1 VLFALEAIGVIMPLE
16 NEMKTP
22 KSFGKPLGVLN
33 IGMSTII
40 FLYLG
45 MGLLGYLTYG
55 KDANGTITLNIPADE
70 ILAQVVKLSLALAIF
85 VTYGLQCYVAVDIT
99 WNEYLGPKLEKNPRQ
114 VLWEYVTRTCL
125 VLVTFLLAVAVP
137 ALDLFISLFG
147 ALCLSALGIAIPAAI
162 ETCTYWYTRDGSSFY
177 LMVLKNVALMIFGIF
192 GLIVG
197 TYTSIRDIVK
207 EFS

>member
-1 VLFALEAIGVIMPLE
+1 MPLE

-22 KSFGKPLGVLN
+22 KSFGGATGVLN
-33 IGMSTII
+33 IGMTTII
-40 FLYLG
+40 FLYMG
-45 MGLLGYLTYG
+45 MGLLGYLAYG
-55 KDANGTITLNIPADE
+55 HGSEGTITLNLPQTD
-70 ILAQVVKLSLALAIF
+70 ILAQIVKVSLALSIF

-114 VLWEYVTRTCL
+114 VLWEYITRTVL
-125 VLVTFLLAVAVP
+125 VLVTFLLAAAVP

-162 ETCTYWYTRDGSSFY
+162 DTCTYWYSRNGLTFY
-177 LMVLKNVALMIFGIF
+177 LMLIKNLALIIFGTL
-192 GLIVG
+192 GLVVG
-197 TYTSIRDIVK
+197 TYTSIRDIVR

>member
-1 VLFALEAIGVIMPLE
+1 MPLE

-22 KSFGKPLGVLN
+22 KSFGGATGVLN
-33 IGMSTII
+33 IGMTTII
-40 FLYLG
+40 FLYMG
-45 MGLLGYLTYG
+45 MGLLGYLAYG
-55 KDANGTITLNIPADE
+55 HGSEGTITLNLPQTD
-70 ILAQVVKLSLALAIF
+70 ILAQIVKVSLALSIF

-114 VLWEYVTRTCL
+114 VLWEYITRTVL
-125 VLVTFLLAVAVP
+125 VLVTFLLAAAVP

-162 ETCTYWYTRDGSSFY
+162 DTCTYWYSRNGLTFY
-177 LMVLKNVALMIFGIF
+177 LMLIKNLALIIFGTL
-192 GLIVG
+192 GLVVG
-197 TYTSIRDIVK
+197 TYTSIRDIAR